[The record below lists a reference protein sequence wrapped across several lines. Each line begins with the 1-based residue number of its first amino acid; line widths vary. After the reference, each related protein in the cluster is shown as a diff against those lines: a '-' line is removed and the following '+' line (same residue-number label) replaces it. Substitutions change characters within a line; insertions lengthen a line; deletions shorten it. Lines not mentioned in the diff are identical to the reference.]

1 MKKTVKI
8 IFTILLTI
16 MLMSSVASI
25 VFAADLNNIFTNVNN
40 ATANG
45 TEGLTNIGG
54 KIVNVIQI
62 VGILV
67 AIIVILVIGIKYM
80 TGSVEQKAEYKKTM
94 IPYVVGAVL
103 LVAGTSIVKVI
114 YNTINNNSN
123 II

>member
-1 MKKTVKI
+1 MKRTVKI

-16 MLMSSVASI
+16 MLISSVAGI